1 MHVHEAAHTHTHTE
15 ADSLT
20 FSHRY
25 LHILWRSVSL
35 FFSVPGGK
43 RSSGVSTV
51 INQTLSTEIL
61 SLGVVLFYLL
71 QGFYRR
77 SLAGVK
83 YQQWEIITVLLN
95 SAPLTAFPHLRF
107 PHLSLLHSSPP
118 SAVVPHLN
126 NSSPKHT
133 EVDGLSSKE
142 LLCQYLHACVWACS
156 HMFPKCVSTCVC
168 WVSEGVSY
176 YRSHFSE
183 AAVCVS
189 LYVCVPL
196 D

>member
-1 MHVHEAAHTHTHTE
+1 MHVYEAAHTHTQ
-15 ADSLT
+15 
-20 FSHRY
+20 RR
-25 LHILWRSVSL
+25 ILSL
-35 FFSVPGGK
+35 FLTDTYTYCEEVSHCSFQCPGGK

-61 SLGVVLFYLL
+61 SLRVVLFYLL

-95 SAPLTAFPHLRF
+95 SAPLTPFPHLQF
-107 PHLSLLHSSPP
+107 PHLSLLHSNPP

-142 LLCQYLHACVWACS
+142 LLCQYLHACAR
-156 HMFPKCVSTCVC
+156 MFPKCVSTCVC

-189 LYVCVPL
+189 VYVCVL
-196 D
+196 VD